1 MAYEITKNITHN
13 GGSVEIY
20 YVGRGTGVDTVW
32 SDKQDDRMKIAKKS
46 TADKLVNEFGENATV
61 RKI

>member
-1 MAYEITKNITHN
+1 MAYEIIKNISHN
-13 GGSVEIY
+13 GSSLNVY

-32 SDKQDDRMKIAKKS
+32 SDKQDDRMKIAKKA
-46 TADKLVNEFGENATV
+46 TADKLINELGENATT